1 MNYRV
6 FTGGKTPIKVN
17 PRVTNTGV
25 MIIKTNGSN
34 GIIDDPRRSR
44 VMLARIKKPPC
55 RAALLTHDC
64 LGTLMRRLYIALFSL
79 ATFVA
84 PHKP

>member
-44 VMLARIKKPPC
+44 VMLARNKK
-55 RAALLTHDC
+55 AALQ
-64 LGTLMRRLYIALFSL
+64 GGSFNS
-79 ATFVA
+79 
-84 PHKP
+84 

>member
-6 FTGGKTPIKVN
+6 FTGGKTPIKSK

-25 MIIKTNGSN
+25 MIIKKTNGSN

-44 VMLARIKKPPC
+44 VMLARNKKS
-55 RAALLTHDC
+55 
-64 LGTLMRRLYIALFSL
+64 RLAGRLF
-79 ATFVA
+79 
-84 PHKP
+84 

>member
-6 FTGGKTPIKVN
+6 FTGGKPYQKVN

-25 MIIKTNGSN
+25 MIIKKTNGSN

-44 VMLARIKKPPC
+44 SSDQPGIK
-55 RAALLTHDC
+55 AALQGGSL
-64 LGTLMRRLYIALFSL
+64 LMIA
-79 ATFVA
+79 
-84 PHKP
+84 

>member
-6 FTGGKTPIKVN
+6 FTEGKPLSKVK

-44 VMLARIKKPPC
+44 VVLARNKK
-55 RAALLTHDC
+55 AALQ
-64 LGTLMRRLYIALFSL
+64 GGSFNS
-79 ATFVA
+79 
-84 PHKP
+84 

>member
-6 FTGGKTPIKVN
+6 FTEGKPLIKVN

-44 VMLARIKKPPC
+44 VVLARIKKS
-55 RAALLTHDC
+55 
-64 LGTLMRRLYIALFSL
+64 RLAGRLF
-79 ATFVA
+79 
-84 PHKP
+84 

>member
-6 FTGGKTPIKVN
+6 FTEGKNPYQKSK

-25 MIIKTNGSN
+25 MIIKKTNGSN

-44 VMLARIKKPPC
+44 VVLARNKKS
-55 RAALLTHDC
+55 
-64 LGTLMRRLYIALFSL
+64 RLAGRLF
-79 ATFVA
+79 
-84 PHKP
+84 

>member
-6 FTGGKTPIKVN
+6 FTGGKPPIKKVD

-25 MIIKTNGSN
+25 MIIKKTNGSN

-44 VMLARIKKPPC
+44 VVLARNKKS
-55 RAALLTHDC
+55 
-64 LGTLMRRLYIALFSL
+64 RLAGRLF
-79 ATFVA
+79 
-84 PHKP
+84 

>member
-6 FTGGKTPIKVN
+6 FTEGKTPIKKVN

-25 MIIKTNGSN
+25 MIIKKTNGSN

-44 VMLARIKKPPC
+44 VVLARNKKS
-55 RAALLTHDC
+55 
-64 LGTLMRRLYIALFSL
+64 RLAGRLFYS
-79 ATFVA
+79 
-84 PHKP
+84 

>member
-6 FTGGKTPIKVN
+6 FTGGKTYQKVN

-25 MIIKTNGSN
+25 MIIKKTNGSN

-44 VMLARIKKPPC
+44 VMLARNKKS
-55 RAALLTHDC
+55 
-64 LGTLMRRLYIALFSL
+64 RLAGRLF
-79 ATFVA
+79 
-84 PHKP
+84 

>member
-6 FTGGKTPIKVN
+6 FTGGNPYQKVN

-25 MIIKTNGSN
+25 MIIKKTNGSN

-44 VMLARIKKPPC
+44 VMLARNKKS
-55 RAALLTHDC
+55 
-64 LGTLMRRLYIALFSL
+64 RLAGRLFNS
-79 ATFVA
+79 
-84 PHKP
+84 